1 MVIGG
6 LMNGYFQLVKIE
18 QGYGL
23 KLVPP
28 VDGGE
33 EIRIAEVID
42 YLDNNNLVYD
52 LSVLKEKISSG
63 KTEEYFLKAGECPV
77 LHEEYKLQLAE
88 DKMTAT
94 ARFYP
99 PTAGGRLLT
108 LEELVKDLRFR
119 NISYGLQIN
128 EMQEFFA
135 EREYCKDITVARGK
149 DVVQGANAYIE
160 YFFNT
165 DAHARPTIR
174 EDGSVDFFNLNAIS
188 HCNKGQVL
196 AKIVPEVKGHHGRN
210 VLGERIEALTVKPAY
225 FRYGRNIE
233 VSEDKLSLISMVD
246 GHVSLVD
253 DKVFVSDVYEVE
265 NVDNSTGNIEYEGS
279 VQVNGNVI
287 SNFSVTAKGNVI
299 VNGVVEGATITAGGN
314 IIIAR
319 GMNGMSKGKL
329 VAGGNIIAKFL
340 ENATA
345 EADGYVQ
352 TESILHSSVR
362 SGKYIEV
369 NGKRGFITGGHV
381 VAAEKLTVKTLG
393 SEMGATTVVE
403 VGADPKLKEQYQQLQ
418 KDIGEIQRVLSST
431 RSIISSYS
439 EKRAKGVQ
447 LTKEQL
453 EYLKSVILLDTNK
466 KKELERDIE
475 KLEKLQEELNTQSKA
490 NVEVLGQVY
499 AGTKI
504 IIGDLSMVV
513 PNSCKMCKFEKVR
526 GNVKCIGI

>member
-1 MVIGG
+1 
-6 LMNGYFQLVKIE
+6 MNGYFRLENLE
-18 QGYGL
+18 QGFGL
-23 KLVPP
+23 KLMPP
-28 VDGGE
+28 QNGGE
-33 EIRIAEVID
+33 NIRIVEVID
-42 YLDNNNLVYD
+42 YLESNNLVYD
-52 LSVLKEKISSG
+52 LSVLKEKIESG
-63 KTEEYFLKAGECPV
+63 VEAEYFLKAGVCPV
-77 LHEEYKLQLAE
+77 LAESYKLSISE

-99 PTAGGRLLT
+99 PTEGGRELT
-108 LEELVKDLRFR
+108 LEEFVKDLRFR
-119 NISYGLQIN
+119 NVVYGLQIN
-128 EMQEFFA
+128 NMQEYFA
-135 EREYCKDITVARGK
+135 EREYCKDIIVARGK
-149 DVVQGANAYIE
+149 EIVQGTNAYIE

-165 DAHARPTIR
+165 DVHARPTIR

-210 VLGERIEALTVKPAY
+210 VLGERVEAVNVKPIY

-246 GHVSLVD
+246 GHVSLVE
-253 DKVFVSDVYEVE
+253 DKVFVSDIYEVE

-279 VQVNGNVI
+279 VQINGNVI

-319 GMNGMSKGKL
+319 GMNGMTKGKL

-340 ENATA
+340 ENASA

-362 SGKYIEV
+362 AGKYIEV

-403 VGADPKLKEQYQQLQ
+403 VGADPKLKERYQQLQ
-418 KDIGEIQRVLSST
+418 KDIGEIQRVLNST
-431 RSIISSYS
+431 RSIISSYA
-439 EKRAKGVQ
+439 EKRAKGAQ
-447 LTKEQL
+447 LNKEQL

-475 KLEKLQEELNTQSKA
+475 KMEEIQEKLNVQNHA
-490 NVEVLGQVY
+490 CVEVQGQVY

-513 PNSCKMCKFEKVR
+513 PNSCKMCRFEKVR

>member
-1 MVIGG
+1 
-6 LMNGYFQLVKIE
+6 MNGYFQLKKIG

-23 KLVPP
+23 RLVPP
-28 VDGGE
+28 TNGGE

-52 LSVLKEKISSG
+52 LSVLKEKLTSG
-63 KTEEYFLKAGECPV
+63 KEEEYFLKTGECPI
-77 LHEEYKLQLAE
+77 LHESYKLMIAE
-88 DKMTAT
+88 DKMTAVV
-94 ARFYP
+94 RFYP
-99 PTAGGRLLT
+99 PTEGGHLLS
-108 LEELVKDLRFR
+108 LEEMVKDLRFR
-119 NISYGLQIN
+119 NVTYGLQIN
-128 EMQEFFA
+128 TMQEFFA
-135 EREYCKDITVARGK
+135 EREYCKDIIVAKGK
-149 DVVQGANAYIE
+149 DVIQGTNAYIE

-165 DAHARPTIR
+165 DIHARPTIR

-188 HCNKGQVL
+188 HCNKGQIL

-210 VLGERIEALTVKPAY
+210 VMGEHAEALAVKPVV

-246 GHVSLVD
+246 GHVTLVE
-253 DKVFVSDVYEVE
+253 DKVFVSDIYEVE

-279 VQVNGNVI
+279 VQINGNVI
-287 SNFSVTAKGNVI
+287 SNFSVTAKGNVV

-319 GMNGMSKGKL
+319 GMNGMGKGKL

-352 TESILHSSVR
+352 TESILHSDVR
-362 SGKYIEV
+362 AGKYIEV

-381 VAAEKLTVKTLG
+381 VAAEQLTVKTLG

-403 VGADPKLKEQYQQLQ
+403 VGADPKVKEQYQQLQ

-447 LTKEQL
+447 MTKNQL

-466 KKELERDIE
+466 KKELEQDLE
-475 KLEKLQEELNTQSKA
+475 KIEKLQEKLSTQNRA
-490 NVEVLGQVY
+490 YVDVLGQVY

-513 PNSCKMCKFEKVR
+513 PNSCKQCRFEKIR

>member
-1 MVIGG
+1 
-6 LMNGYFQLVKIE
+6 MNGYFQLVKTE
-18 QGYGL
+18 KGYGL
-23 KLVPP
+23 KLMPP
-28 VDGGE
+28 TNGGE
-33 EIRIAEVID
+33 NIRIVEVID
-42 YLDNNNLVYD
+42 YLDSNNLVYD
-52 LSVLKEKISSG
+52 LSVLKEKIESG
-63 KTEEYFLKAGECPV
+63 ETSEYFLKVGECPI
-77 LHEEYKLQLAE
+77 LHESYKLMVAE

-94 ARFYP
+94 VRFYP
-99 PTAGGRLLT
+99 PTEGGKLLT

-119 NISYGLQIN
+119 NITYGLQIN
-128 EMQEFFA
+128 EIQEFFSN
-135 EREYCKDITVARGK
+135 REYCKDITVARGK
-149 DVVQGANAYIE
+149 AVVQGKNAYIE

-165 DAHARPTIR
+165 DTRVRPTIR
-174 EDGSVDFFNLNAIS
+174 EDGSVDFFHLNAIS

-196 AKIVPEVKGHHGRN
+196 ARIVPEVKGHHGRN
-210 VLGERIEALTVKPAY
+210 VHGERMEAAMVKPIV

-233 VSEDKLSLISMVD
+233 VSEDKMSLISMVD
-246 GHVSLVD
+246 GHVTLVE
-253 DKVFVSDVYEVE
+253 DKVFVSDIYEVE

-279 VQVNGNVI
+279 VQINGNVI

-319 GMNGMSKGKL
+319 GMNGMNKGKL
-329 VAGGNIIAKFL
+329 TAGGNIIAKFL

-352 TESILHSSVR
+352 TESILHSEVR
-362 SGKYIEV
+362 AGTYIEV

-381 VAAEKLTVKTLG
+381 IAAELLTVKTLG

-403 VGADPKLKEQYQQLQ
+403 VGADPKVKEQYQQLQ
-418 KDIGEIQRVLSST
+418 KDIGEIQRVLNST
-431 RSIISSYS
+431 RSIINSYS

-447 LTKEQL
+447 LTNTQL
-453 EYLKSVILLDTNK
+453 DYLKSVILLDTNK
-466 KKELERDIE
+466 KKELEKNMEKVEALQE
-475 KLEKLQEELNTQSKA
+475 KLNNHNNA
-490 NVEVLGQVY
+490 YVDVMGQVY

-513 PNSCKMCKFEKVR
+513 PNSCKQCRFEKVR

>member
-1 MVIGG
+1 
-6 LMNGYFQLVKIE
+6 MNGYFRLVNLE
-18 QGYGL
+18 QGFGL

-28 VDGGE
+28 KDGGE
-33 EIRIAEVID
+33 NIRIAEVID
-42 YLDNNNLVYD
+42 YLESNNLVYD
-52 LSVLKEKISSG
+52 LSVLKEKIESG
-63 KTEEYFLKAGECPV
+63 EEAEYFLKTGECPV
-77 LHEEYKLQLAE
+77 LAEGYKLTIAE
-88 DKMTAT
+88 DKMTAV

-99 PTAGGRLLT
+99 PAEGGRLLS

-119 NISYGLQIN
+119 NVVYGLQIN

-135 EREYCKDITVARGK
+135 EREYCKDILVAKGK
-149 DVVQGANAYIE
+149 EVIQGKNAYIE
-160 YFFNT
+160 YLFNT
-165 DAHARPTIR
+165 DVHARPTIR

-196 AKIVPEVKGHHGRN
+196 AKIVPEEKGHHGRN
-210 VLGERIEALTVKPAY
+210 VLGERAEAAVVKPVV

-233 VSEDKLSLISMVD
+233 VSEDKMSLISMVD

-253 DKVFVSDVYEVE
+253 DKVFVSDIYEVE

-279 VQVNGNVI
+279 VQINGNVI

-299 VNGVVEGATITAGGN
+299 VNGVVEGANITAGGN

-319 GMNGMSKGKL
+319 GMNGMAKGKL
-329 VAGGNIIAKFL
+329 TAGGNIIAKFL

-352 TESILHSSVR
+352 TESILHSNVR
-362 SGKYIEV
+362 AGKYIEV

-403 VGADPKLKEQYQQLQ
+403 VGADPKMKEQYQQLQ
-418 KDIGEIQRVLSST
+418 KDVGEIQRVLNST

-466 KKELERDIE
+466 KKELERNTE
-475 KLEKLQEELNTQSKA
+475 KMEAIQENLNTQSRA
-490 NVEVLGQVY
+490 YVDVLGQVY

-513 PNSCKMCKFEKVR
+513 PNSCKMCRFEKIR
-526 GNVKCIGI
+526 GNVKCIGL